1 MHLQF
6 VHGWVLF
13 LVWALLAFAAVW
25 LLLYRQK
32 QKSLLAFLAEP
43 MLLKLAPSIKP
54 FRFYWQIAF
63 VQAGLLLLLIAAARP
78 QWGMEER
85 TVFQRGRD
93 LIIALDVSRSMLAR
107 DVHPSRLQRA
117 KADVQDLL
125 RELRGDRVA
134 LFTFRGHAVQLCPL
148 TTDYAYLEQILDD
161 VTVESA
167 PRGETNIGDAIE
179 KALAAFETDEGAHR
193 AMILISDGEDLAGRA
208 KSAAEKARTK
218 GVVIFTVGLGDPKG
232 ATIPGDAKADPVMT
246 YQGKEVISKLQHE
259 TLKEIADITGG
270 AYVPVG
276 VANVKLGKLYS
287 EHLSKITAR
296 DIEESL
302 QRRMIERYQF
312 FLFPGVLALLV
323 GALLSRGRLAARKK
337 SPNLSG
343 PSMKINFTSTNAI
356 KLLLC
361 FAFSTLIY
369 CGRLSAQTNKG
380 HASTNI
386 AAVTPVNAV
395 SNMPAETTKNEGN
408 YPSLEIFPTGREGAS
423 KAQGLYR
430 RGAYRQSASAYLH
443 AMSNSNQRLQND
455 CLFNAG
461 CSFYR
466 AGDYANASE
475 SFNQLNNREIKEN
488 QSKVYYNLGCA
499 TYRLAEQSEKMGT
512 NRPPDLKPIL
522 LEKAGNAFQRSLRV
536 KPAPRSAMALH
547 DGESAQSGPGYQ
559 NAAANLAAI
568 TNMLPKAREDAK
580 LQALMA
586 KYGSQPPSQ
595 MADTMLENQRN
606 IIKALPEILTNATP
620 ARISQFEGLAGQQR
634 VNSDL
639 LIPLKINLSSA
650 LAQQGQAGQQQI
662 PQLGQHLEAMQ
673 NSMNEAYE
681 SLRNIDNRSFK
692 PAKTAEHGVYNLW
705 KGLASF
711 EKLLQEDIRRQTNTI
726 TMTTR
731 PRQGEIEAVQT
742 EQKEAQDLTRLF
754 SERFAQAV
762 PPEGTSARGK
772 LPGTPS
778 APLPAEETKTQSTNE
793 APQITRET
801 RTNILFLAEQ
811 AVKSQTKASFF
822 LTVTNLASSL
832 PEQRHSYDL
841 LKEIE
846 KLLPKDKNNQNDQK
860 NKDQQKQQQD
870 QKKDQDQKDQ
880 KQDNQQ
886 QPNQPPPND
895 EKTPPKQEEKPQQ
908 PKEQPSQPE
917 QKDQK
922 EMTPE
927 QLRSLLEKALQREKD
942 HREEKTRD
950 EYIPPSPVERDW

>member
-6 VHGWVLF
+6 AHGWVLF
-13 LVWALLAFAAVW
+13 LVWAVLALAAVW

-43 MLLKLAPSIKP
+43 MFSKLAPSGKP
-54 FRFYWQIAF
+54 FRFYWQISF
-63 VQAGLLLLLIAAARP
+63 VSAGLLLLLIAAARP

-93 LIIALDVSRSMLAR
+93 LIITLDVSRSMLAR

-117 KADVQDLL
+117 KADIQDLL

-134 LFTFRGHAVQLCPL
+134 LLTFRGRAVQLCPL

-179 KALAAFETDEGAHR
+179 KALAAFEIDEGAHR

-208 KSAAEKARTK
+208 KSAAERAKAK

-232 ATIPGDAKADPVMT
+232 ATIPGTAKSDPVMT

-302 QRRMIERYQF
+302 QRRVIERYQL
-312 FLFPGVLALLV
+312 FLFPGALALLA
-323 GALLSRGRLAARKK
+323 GALLSRGRLATRKK
-337 SPNLSG
+337 SPSISG
-343 PSMKINFTSTNAI
+343 TPMKINITSTNAI

-361 FAFSTLIY
+361 LVFPALI
-369 CGRLSAQTNKG
+369 CCDRLSAQTNKG
-380 HASTNI
+380 HVSTNF
-386 AAVTPVNAV
+386 AAVTPANAV
-395 SNMPAETTKNEGN
+395 SNMPTDSTKINS
-408 YPSLEIFPTGREGAS
+408 SLEKFPTGREGAS

-443 AMSNSNQRLQND
+443 AMSTGNRRLQND
-455 CLFNAG
+455 CLYNAG

-475 SFNQLNNREIKEN
+475 SFNQLGNKEN
-488 QSKVYYNLGCA
+488 TDQSKVYYNLGCA

-512 NRPPDLKPIL
+512 NRPPELKPML
-522 LEKAGNAFQRSLRV
+522 LEKAGNAFQRSLR
-536 KPAPRSAMALH
+536 ANNDS
-547 DGESAQSGPGYQ
+547 Q
-559 NAAANLAAI
+559 NAAANLAAV

-595 MADTMLENQRN
+595 LADTMLENQRN
-606 IIKALPEILTNATP
+606 IIKALPEALTNASP
-620 ARISQFEGLAGQQR
+620 ARISQFEGLAKQQR

-639 LIPLKINLSSA
+639 LIPLKMTLSSA

-673 NSMNEAYE
+673 NAMNEAYE
-681 SLRNIDNRSFK
+681 NLRNIDNLSSR
-692 PAKTAEHGVYNLW
+692 PVKTAEQGVYNLW

-726 TMTTR
+726 VMTTSALAKT
-731 PRQGEIEAVQT
+731 EADLSPVAT
-742 EQKEAQDLTRLF
+742 SAKGEQKEAHLLTGLF
-754 SERFAQAV
+754 TNRFVQAV
-762 PPEGTSARGK
+762 PPEGTGSKK
-772 LPGTPS
+772 LPGLPS
-778 APLPAEETKTQSTNE
+778 APMPDEETKTQTTNE
-793 APQITRET
+793 APQISAET

-811 AVKSQTKASFF
+811 AVKTQTRAGSF
-822 LTVTNLASSL
+822 LAATNLEASL

-846 KLLPKDKNNQNDQK
+846 NLLPKDKNKQN
-860 NKDQQKQQQD
+860 DQQKQQQD
-870 QKKDQDQKDQ
+870 QKQNPDQKDQ

-886 QPNQPPPND
+886 QQNQPPQNE
-895 EKTPPKQEEKPQQ
+895 EKPPKQEEKPQQ
-908 PKEQPSQPE
+908 SKEQPSQPKEKE

-927 QLRSLLEKALQREKD
+927 QLRALLEKALQREKD
-942 HREEKTRD
+942 HREEKMRD
-950 EYIPPSPVERDW
+950 EYVPPSPVERDW